1 MNENIIND
9 TAYNYLHNYNLSM
22 EHHNERKKLIIN
34 STKTKFYLFKRLSE
48 LRSNSQLEKEN
59 KRWFIVEIN

>member
-9 TAYNYLHNYNLSM
+9 TAYNYLCKYNLSM